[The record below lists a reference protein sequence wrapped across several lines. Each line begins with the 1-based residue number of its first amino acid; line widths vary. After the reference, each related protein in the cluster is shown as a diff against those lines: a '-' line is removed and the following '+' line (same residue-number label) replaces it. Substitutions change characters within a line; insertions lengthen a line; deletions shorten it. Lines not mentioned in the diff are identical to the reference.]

1 MAIHIPS
8 GAVGEV
14 YKIYLPPPPEGETDE
29 EEEAD
34 QSVSCLFP
42 QAGFRGFI
50 FVAADPE
57 WSLGRHLKR

>member
-42 QAGFRGFI
+42 QAGFVVRGSYSWLI
-50 FVAADPE
+50 RSRLWA
-57 WSLGRHLKR
+57 GT

>member
-1 MAIHIPS
+1 MAIHLPS

-14 YKIYLPPPPEGETDE
+14 YKIYLPPPPEGETDD

-42 QAGFRGFI
+42 QAGFVVRIRGC
-50 FVAADPE
+50 
-57 WSLGRHLKR
+57 

>member
-42 QAGFRGFI
+42 QAGFRGSYS
-50 FVAADPE
+50 
-57 WSLGRHLKR
+57 WLGSAGT

>member
-1 MAIHIPS
+1 M
-8 GAVGEV
+8 GEV

-42 QAGFRGFI
+42 QAGFVVRIRGWDQQAREPWAQHHI
-50 FVAADPE
+50 R
-57 WSLGRHLKR
+57 GC